1 MNGKLTLRGTLTSLP
16 IYFGIACIGYWLVH
30 FFMRMFMARGGGVDI
45 DAAAASTALSIK
57 GIVAGVV
64 ILTIGLV
71 SRWVFA
77 SRRHAAR

>member
-1 MNGKLTLRGTLTSLP
+1 MHEKLTLRGALTGLP

-30 FFMRMFMARGGGVDI
+30 LLVRGFIARGGGVDI

-64 ILTIGLV
+64 ILAIGLAL
-71 SRWVFA
+71 RLLFRPHREPA
-77 SRRHAAR
+77 Q